1 MMMQTQ
7 IIIESWFATVQ
18 LTSDLMNKLGE
29 EKMMK
34 TVAPNRNRGIY
45 LLGHLTAVHDAML
58 PLLGFREI
66 MFPELKDIFLKNPD
80 NLEVFPFTVT
90 DLIQK
95 WTAVNDELKKYFNH
109 LTTEDWLQ
117 KHNAVSLVDFSKE
130 PHRNKLNVVLSR
142 TIHLSYHQGQL
153 TLLK

>member
-7 IIIESWFATVQ
+7 IIIESWYATVQ
-18 LTSDLMNKLGE
+18 RTSELMTTLSE

-58 PLLGFREI
+58 PLLGFREM
-66 MFPELKDIFLKNPD
+66 MFPELRDRFLRNPD
-80 NLEVFPFTVT
+80 NSKEFPFTVT
-90 DLIQK
+90 DLFQK
-95 WTAVNDELKKYFNH
+95 WTAVNDELKKHFNQ
-109 LTTEDWLQ
+109 LSSEDWLQ
-117 KHNAVSLVDFSKE
+117 KHNAVSKEDFVKE

-142 TIHLSYHQGQL
+142 TNHLSYHQGQL